1 MRTPIRLVLG
11 FPARAIA
18 CAAFGV
24 YLASVALVGAQAP
37 AAGGKASV
45 WDGVFSADQ
54 AARGRVAFGQNCEK
68 CHGADLKGGE
78 GKPLIG
84 DPFWADWRETTVD
97 YLLNRITTAMPFS
110 EDGSLAGTLP
120 PSTYEDLVAYILSR
134 NDLPTG
140 ARDLTRPSS
149 VGVQIIGKDGPGA
162 LPATTLA
169 RVFGCLAPR
178 GANREWSLTSGTQPV
193 RVVDAKAAVDSNVPL
208 GSRQYALKFVL
219 KSLDKF
225 VGHRMVVTGL
235 LLGDGGVDGLNVST
249 IDSVS
254 ETCQ

>member
-1 MRTPIRLVLG
+1 MGVALVVGLAG
-11 FPARAIA
+11 I
-18 CAAFGV
+18 
-24 YLASVALVGAQAP
+24 ASVAAQAP
-37 AAGGKASV
+37 SGSEKLDV
-45 WDGVFSADQ
+45 WDGVYSTEQ
-54 AARGRVAFGQNCEK
+54 AARGRVAFGQNCAT
-68 CHGADLKGGE
+68 CHGDDLKGGE

-84 DPFWADWRETTVD
+84 DPFWTDWRETTVD

-120 PSTYEDLVAYILSR
+120 ASTYADLVAYILSR
-134 NDLPTG
+134 NDLPAG
-140 ARDLTRPSS
+140 ARELTRASS
-149 VGVQIIGKDGPGA
+149 AGVPIIGKDGPGA
-162 LPATTLA
+162 LPASTLA

-178 GANREWSLTSGTQPV
+178 GANREWSLSSGTQ
-193 RVVDAKAAVDSNVPL
+193 L

-249 IDSVS
+249 IDTVS
-254 ETCQ
+254 ETCK